1 MPRGY
6 SPFMRLVAIIVSFV
20 LSLSLLVQNT
30 CPRGYAGKTSVIR
43 TCDHCPHKLDRTLT
57 KTVRLEQTVK
67 KQASP
72 LPLFV
77 LAVQE
82 RTAALKPAP
91 LQTAPAFLAKRYRNA
106 EPYEL
111 LRPPHA

>member
-1 MPRGY
+1 MKV
-6 SPFMRLVAIIVSFV
+6 VAFTVSFV
-20 LSLSLLVQNT
+20 LALSLLVQNT
-30 CPRGYAGKTSVIR
+30 CPHGFAGKTSVAR
-43 TCDHCPHKLDRTLT
+43 ACGHCPHKLDATPQ
-57 KTVRLEQTVK
+57 KTAKMEPAVK
-67 KQASP
+67 KQAAH
-72 LPLFV
+72 LPLFA

-91 LQTAPAFLAKRYRNA
+91 LETAPVSLSQPYRNA